1 MVRAGSDGQLGALL
15 AACGALLAGDRAAA
29 PFATALATIDAGRAL
44 PDAPESALPV
54 LRWWQDALEEKAA
67 GALGQVAR
75 ALGALRPSLA
85 FTQNPNYVASPPSPA
100 FLGRY
105 GYAVLAGPPSG
116 PSALTPHPD
125 LAFGVLL
132 LGPETSYPTH
142 VHPAAELY
150 LPLGRAHWSTAG
162 RPLAERPA
170 GVPIVHV
177 PNEPHATRTAST
189 PLAALY
195 VWLGELETAA
205 QILGPGLTRP

>member
-1 MVRAGSDGQLGALL
+1 MVRGGSDGLLGALL
-15 AACGALLAGDRAAA
+15 AASSSLLAGDAAAA
-29 PFATALATIDAGRAL
+29 PFASALATIDASGTL
-44 PDAPESALPV
+44 TEAPEATLPV
-54 LRWWQDALEEKAA
+54 LRWWEASLGQPGPPAARRLA
-67 GALGQVAR
+67 GALA
-75 ALGALRPSLA
+75 ALRPSLV

-116 PSALTPHPD
+116 PSALVTHTG

-132 LGPETSYPTH
+132 LGPETTYPNH

-150 LPLGRAHWSTAG
+150 LPLGTARWSASG
-162 RPLAERPA
+162 RPLAERAA

-177 PNEPHATRTAST
+177 PNEPHETRTGEA
-189 PLAALY
+189 PLAAIY

-205 QILGPGLTRP
+205 QILER

>member
-1 MVRAGSDGQLGALL
+1 MLRTGSDGQLGALL
-15 AACGALLAGDRAAA
+15 AACSLLLAGDPAAA
-29 PFATALATIDAGRAL
+29 PFAAALATIDPERAL
-44 PDAPESALPV
+44 PDAPPASLPV
-54 LRWWQDALEEKAA
+54 LRWWDDCLAETPPA
-67 GALGQVAR
+67 ALGQVAR
-75 ALGALRPSLA
+75 ALGSLRPSLA
-85 FTQNPNYVASPPSPA
+85 FTQNPNYVASPPSPT
-100 FLGRY
+100 FLERY

-116 PSALTPHPD
+116 PAALVPHPA

-132 LGPETSYPTH
+132 LGPETRYPTH

-150 LPLGRAHWSTAG
+150 LPLGRAHWSAGG
-162 RPLAERPA
+162 RPLVERPA

-177 PNEPHATRTAST
+177 PNEPHATRTAGT

>member
-1 MVRAGSDGQLGALL
+1 MVRAGSDGQLGAVLDACATLL
-15 AACGALLAGDRAAA
+15 ADDQAAA
-29 PFATALATIDAGRAL
+29 PFAAALATVERGSAL
-44 PDAPESALPV
+44 AEAPEATLPV
-54 LRWWQDALEEKAA
+54 LRHWEASLSQTGPAPLRRLA
-67 GALGQVAR
+67 G
-75 ALGALRPSLA
+75 ALGALRPSLV
-85 FTQNPNYVASPPSPA
+85 FVQNPHYVASPPSPE

-116 PSALTPHPD
+116 PSALVTHSD

-132 LGPETSYPTH
+132 LGPETTYPTH

-150 LPLGRAHWSTAG
+150 LPLGPARWSAAD

-170 GVPIVHV
+170 GVPIVHL
-177 PNEPHATRTAST
+177 PNEPHETRTGEA

-205 QILGPGLTRP
+205 QILER